1 MENDKALVMSTDSGA
16 NALMLYL
23 NTRVLF
29 CWHVQQRSVAGLVM
43 TMWGVRADQMALKLE
58 RQTASTSEFSHVN
71 LYLIH
76 TETFVMSDG
85 RSDML

>member
-29 CWHVQQRSVAGLVM
+29 CGHVQQRSVAGLVM
-43 TMWGVRADQMALKLE
+43 TMWGVRADQMVMKLE
-58 RQTASTSEFSHVN
+58 RHLTSEFSHVN
-71 LYLIH
+71 CYHIH

-85 RSDML
+85 RSGML